1 MSRNQMTFYSSFW
14 DAANILPE
22 ESRYDFLQA
31 IFRYVFEDYDSSKD
45 LSGPAAATFVL
56 VRPVLDAANRKAE
69 IGRLG
74 GSKRK
79 ALTKQEESKGE
90 NKVEVEVE
98 VENKDEKKV
107 EGKVAQADILSPIL
121 SLYGGR
127 ITPPLSANQA
137 AELLALAHDMGMDCC
152 SRAADI
158 ALAKGKAS
166 WPYII
171 AILRTKQSQGVRCL
185 ADWDKLETRSRIKN
199 VDYSHSE
206 EESL

>member
-1 MSRNQMTFYSSFW
+1 MSRNQMTFYISFW
-14 DAANILPE
+14 RAAKALPE
-22 ESRYDFLQA
+22 ETQLQFLKS
-31 IFRYVFEDYDSSKD
+31 IFEYVFEDCSDRSKK
-45 LSGPAAATFVL
+45 LSGPAELAFGL
-56 VRPVLDAANRKAE
+56 IEPILESANRKAE

-74 GSKRK
+74 GSRRK
-79 ALTKQEESKGE
+79 PLTKRAESKGE
-90 NKVEVEVE
+90 NKVEVE
-98 VENKDEKKV
+98 NKIEKEI
-107 EGKVAQADILSPIL
+107 EGNVSHTNILSPIL
-121 SLYGGR
+121 SLYGDR
-127 ITPPLSANQA
+127 IIPPLSADQA

-185 ADWDKLETRSRIKN
+185 ADWAKLEPRTRDKN
-199 VDYSHSE
+199 LDYSYSE

>member
-1 MSRNQMTFYSSFW
+1 MKRNQMTFYISFW
-14 DAANILPE
+14 RAAKALPE
-22 ESRYDFLQA
+22 ETQLQFLKS
-31 IFRYVFEDYDSSKD
+31 IFEYVFEDCSARSKK
-45 LSGPAAATFVL
+45 LSGPAALAFGL
-56 VRPVLDAANRKAE
+56 IEPILESANRKAE

-74 GSKRK
+74 GSKCK
-79 ALTKQEESKGE
+79 APAKKSESKD
-90 NKVEVEVE
+90 KVEVEKE
-98 VENKDEKKV
+98 IENKMEKEV
-107 EGKVAQADILSPIL
+107 EGKIAQADILSPIL

-127 ITPPLSANQA
+127 IVPPLSANQT
-137 AELLALAHDMGMDCC
+137 AELLALANDMGMDCC

-185 ADWDKLETRSRIKN
+185 ADWDKPEPPTLAKN
-199 VDYSHSE
+199 LDYSYSE

>member
-79 ALTKQEESKGE
+79 ASTKRVESKGK
-90 NKVEVEVE
+90 NKVEVET
-98 VENKDEKKV
+98 KDEKEV

-137 AELLALAHDMGMDCC
+137 AELLALAHDMGVDCC

-171 AILRTKQSQGVRCL
+171 AILRAKHSQGVRCL
-185 ADWDKLETRSRIKN
+185 GL
-199 VDYSHSE
+199 V
-206 EESL
+206 

>member
-1 MSRNQMTFYSSFW
+1 MKRNQMTFYVSFW
-14 DAANILPE
+14 DAANALPE
-22 ESRYDFLQA
+22 ENRYDFLQA
-31 IFRYVFEDYDSSKD
+31 ILRYAFEDYDSSKD
-45 LSGPAAATFVL
+45 LSGPAAAAFIL

-74 GSKRK
+74 GSKCK
-79 ALTKQEESKGE
+79 APAKKSESKG
-90 NKVEVEVE
+90 KVEVEKE
-98 VENKDEKKV
+98 IENKMEKEV
-107 EGKVAQADILSPIL
+107 EGKIAQADILSPIL

-127 ITPPLSANQA
+127 IVPPLSANQT
-137 AELLALAHDMGMDCC
+137 AELLALANDMGMDCC

-185 ADWDKLETRSRIKN
+185 ADWDKPEPPTLAKN
-199 VDYSHSE
+199 LDYSYSE

>member
-1 MSRNQMTFYSSFW
+1 MTFYSSFW

-74 GSKRK
+74 GSRRKTPTKR
-79 ALTKQEESKGE
+79 TESKDE
-90 NKVEVEVE
+90 NKVEVEI
-98 VENKDEKKV
+98 EKKMEKEV

-137 AELLALAHDMGMDCC
+137 AELLALAHDMGVDCC

-171 AILRTKQSQGVRCL
+171 AILRAKHSQGVRCL
-185 ADWDKLETRSRIKN
+185 ANWDYLEASRQHKP
-199 VDYSHSE
+199 VDGMPDYSHTE
-206 EESL
+206 DESL

>member
-45 LSGPAAATFVL
+45 LSGPAAAAFVL

-79 ALTKQEESKGE
+79 TPAKYAESKDE
-90 NKVEVEVE
+90 
-98 VENKDEKKV
+98 EKKEIEAENNNENEI
-107 EGKVAQADILSPIL
+107 EGKVVHANILSPIL
-121 SLYGGR
+121 SFYRGR

-137 AELLALAHDMGMDCC
+137 AELIALAHDMGMDCC

-185 ADWDKLETRSRIKN
+185 DDWDKLETRSQTKN

>member
-31 IFRYVFEDYDSSKD
+31 IFRYVFDDYDSSKD

-79 ALTKQEESKGE
+79 TPTKYAESKDE
-90 NKVEVEVE
+90 EEE
-98 VENKDEKKV
+98 EIEAEKKNNSENET
-107 EGKVAQADILSPIL
+107 EGKVAHANILSPLL
-121 SLYGGR
+121 SLYGDR
-127 ITPPLSANQA
+127 IVPPLSANQA

-171 AILRTKQSQGVRCL
+171 AILRTKQGKGVRCL
-185 ADWDKLETRSRIKN
+185 ADWDKLEARNQTKN

>member
-79 ALTKQEESKGE
+79 ASTKRVESKGK
-90 NKVEVEVE
+90 NKVEVET
-98 VENKDEKKV
+98 KDEKEV

-137 AELLALAHDMGMDCC
+137 AELLALAHDMGVDCC

-171 AILRTKQSQGVRCL
+171 AILRAKHSQGVRCL
-185 ADWDKLETRSRIKN
+185 ADWAKLEPRTRDKN
-199 VDYSHSE
+199 LDYSYSE